1 MEKVFVDTDVVLDL
15 LGEREPFYRSAAL
28 LFSRADKK
36 EIRLFISALSFANT
50 HYVLRR
56 KFTEQ
61 EARKVLLGFKVLV
74 TVLPVED
81 KSIEL
86 ALASDFSDFED
97 AIQYYT
103 AIEGSMKTMVTRNLK
118 DFKHSKIPV
127 MTADAYLKT
136 T

>member
-28 LFSRADKK
+28 LFSMADKK
-36 EIRLFISALSFANT
+36 EIKLFVSALSFANT

-56 KFTEQ
+56 KFGEQ
-61 EARKVLLGFKVLV
+61 ETRKILLGFKVLV
-74 TVLPVED
+74 TVLPVEE

-97 AIQYYT
+97 AVQYYT
-103 AIEGSMKTMVTRNLK
+103 AIENSMKALVTRNLK
-118 DFKHSKIPV
+118 DFRRSKIPV